1 MDTLKILAIILLIP
15 FINCTICMADE
26 LRLKNGDR
34 ITGQVIAMEKNKLV
48 FKTAYAGEISLEW
61 QEVANLT
68 SESPITVRM
77 GDSISLQ
84 GTAEP
89 AREGQMRVKQ
99 DKISESA
106 TFDLSQVTA
115 INPEPKP
122 AIKISARANVGLSDS
137 SGNTDTRSV
146 YLDGRFV
153 ARTDKNRTTV
163 NAEYQREKADG
174 VTTVESALG
183 GIKYDQFF
191 SQKWYAYAK
200 IGLEKDKFKDLNL
213 RTDIGAGPGYQ
224 VYESQQL
231 NLGFEGG
238 VSYVNQDFIDQNDE
252 HYAAFRLAM
261 DYDQYF
267 FDNFFQLFFSNE
279 NLVRAD
285 DTKDIF
291 SRVRTGVRIPFYKNL
306 NVTGQY
312 NLEWDN
318 KPAPD
323 TKKTDQT
330 VIFSLGYSYE

>member
-1 MDTLKILAIILLIP
+1 LGIPKILTLFLVIQ
-15 FINCTICMADE
+15 FINCSMAMADE

-34 ITGQVIAMEKNKLV
+34 ITGQVITMEKNKLV
-48 FKTAYAGEISLEW
+48 FKTAYAGEITLEW
-61 QEVANLT
+61 HEVANLT
-68 SESPITVRM
+68 SQSPMTVKM
-77 GDSISLQ
+77 GDSISLH

-89 AREGQMRVKQ
+89 APEGEMRVEQ
-99 DKISESA
+99 DPISESA

-115 INPEPKP
+115 INPVPEP

-163 NAEYQREKADG
+163 SVEYNREKSEG
-174 VTTVESALG
+174 VTTVEYALG
-183 GIKYDQFF
+183 GLKYDQFF
-191 SQKWYAYAK
+191 SEKWYAYAK
-200 IGLEKDKFKDLNL
+200 VGLEKDKFKDLNL

-224 VYESQQL
+224 VFESEQL

-238 VSYVNQDFIDQNDE
+238 VSYVNQDFIDDKDE
-252 HYAAFRLAM
+252 DYAAFRLAM

-267 FDNFFQLFFSNE
+267 YDKFFQLFFSNE

-291 SRVRTGVRIPFYKNL
+291 SRLRTGVRVPVYKNL
-306 NVTGQY
+306 NLTGQY

-330 VIFSLGYSYE
+330 VIFSLGYSYD